1 MTGYLNTDRIMSVI
15 TGQYISDD
23 SKEKEKERNKERER
37 DREERARERERE
49 SVKDRLK
56 IDMIEN
62 ETRMDG

>member
-37 DREERARERERE
+37 DREERARERE

>member
-15 TGQYISDD
+15 TGHYISDD

-56 IDMIEN
+56 IDMVEN